1 MRNLSDP
8 VITFSKAITRSPSA
22 CVTRGLR
29 SKDAGDPDFLQLER
43 DHQAYVDALKA
54 AGANVLELD
63 PLDALPDAIFVEDT
77 ALCLPDC
84 AILMR
89 PSSES
94 RRQEV
99 APIADDIRNIFQN
112 VFEIS
117 GPGFIEGGDILYTG
131 REILVGISERTNHA
145 GIAELAGLVEPRGYR
160 VRTVETPRG
169 VLHLKTDCSLVGTDT
184 ILSTQRLAASGC
196 FADYTVL
203 IVPRGEENAANTI
216 RLNNTLIMSDGFPKT
231 SEILLTAG
239 FDMVRLNNSEC
250 AKIDGGMS
258 CLSLRIA

>member
-1 MRNLSDP
+1 MNWDIQINEEIDL
-8 VITFSKAITRSPSA
+8 
-22 CVTRGLR
+22 LR
-29 SKDAGDPDFLQLER
+29 KT
-43 DHQAYVDALKA
+43 V
-54 AGANVLELD
+54 
-63 PLDALPDAIFVEDT
+63 
-77 ALCLPDC
+77 
-84 AILMR
+84 
-89 PSSES
+89 
-94 RRQEV
+94 RQFAKKNI

-131 REILVGISERTNHA
+131 REIFVGISERTNHA
-145 GIAELAGLVEPRGYR
+145 GIKELAGLVEPRGYR
-160 VRTVETPRG
+160 VRTVETPPG
-169 VLHLKTDCSLVGTDT
+169 VLHFKTDCSLVGTDT

-203 IVPRGEENAANTI
+203 IVPRGEEAAANTV

-239 FDMVRLNNSEC
+239 FNMVRLNNSEC